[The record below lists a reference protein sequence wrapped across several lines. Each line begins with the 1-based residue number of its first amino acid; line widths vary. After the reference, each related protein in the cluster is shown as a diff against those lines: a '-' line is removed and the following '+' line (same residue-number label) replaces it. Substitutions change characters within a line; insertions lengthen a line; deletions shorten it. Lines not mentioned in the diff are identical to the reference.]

1 MQAKHGAE
9 SGEEVL
15 GVGVEHAIEIESL
28 VKAKL
33 VLEILP
39 ARISLVG
46 LAYGIGFSPR
56 ANG

>member
-9 SGEEVL
+9 LGEEVL
-15 GVGVEHAIEIESL
+15 GFGVEHAIEIESL

-39 ARISLVG
+39 ARINLVG
-46 LAYGIGFSPR
+46 LAYSIGFSPR